1 MAAQY
6 ETIIAPTTT
15 GIATKT
21 PFETG
26 DSPSVTVSADGLGGA
41 ETCTLFIDSN
51 GTGTYKA
58 LSFSDSTAVTLTVAR
73 PAVTLQGGPR
83 YAVTKDAT
91 SANCGVYVCLS
102 TPNR

>member
-6 ETIIAPTTT
+6 TTLIAATTA

-21 PFETG
+21 PFESG

-41 ETCTLFIDSN
+41 ETCTIWYDAN
-51 GTGTYKA
+51 GNGSYKA
-58 LSFSDSTAVTLTVAR
+58 LSFTDSTAVTLTVAR
-73 PAVTLQGGPR
+73 PVITLQGGPR

-91 SANCGVYVCLS
+91 SASCGVYICLS